1 LDSSPAWIGWLALIY
16 DYWMERIMIGDVDRP
31 VVVGIDGS
39 DTAINA
45 ALWAVDE
52 AVYRNVAMR
61 LVTVMKDHHA
71 SGAEYSADLHHAEA
85 ALRAA
90 QDAIAAADPS
100 VKVETAIASG
110 LPRVSL
116 LTESDSAAML
126 CLGSVGIGR
135 YARSIV
141 GSTATELAEKAH
153 CPVAII
159 RPRSELPR
167 RAVNWIVV
175 ATSGDSDDESVVNA
189 AFDEARVRHAPVLML
204 GAHDAAD
211 PPVERWKRR
220 YPGVH
225 AYPIGESSTVAEFLT
240 THDEGVELAVIG
252 AAEASHVAEILGPHG
267 HSRFHRTVA
276 SVLVVRHG

>member
-1 LDSSPAWIGWLALIY
+1 
-16 DYWMERIMIGDVDRP
+16 MEGIMTDDIDKP

-39 DTAINA
+39 DTAIHA
-45 ALWAVDE
+45 AQWAIDE
-52 AVYRNVAMR
+52 AVSRNVALR
-61 LVTVMKDHHA
+61 LVAVMKDHHS
-71 SGAEYSADLHHAEA
+71 SGEEYSADLHHAEA

-90 QDAIAAADPS
+90 QDAVAATDPP

-116 LTESDSAAML
+116 ITESDSAAML

-141 GSTATELAEKAH
+141 GSTATDLAEKAH

-159 RPRSELPR
+159 RPPSELPR
-167 RAVNWIVV
+167 RAINWIVV
-175 ATSGDSDDESVVNA
+175 AVSEDSDNAAVVAA
-189 AFDEARVRHAPVLML
+189 AFDEARLRDVPLLIL
-204 GAHDAAD
+204 GEQAGLD
-211 PPVERWKRR
+211 PQLRRR
-220 YPGVH
+220 YPDVR
-225 AYPIGESSTVAEFLT
+225 AYQIDESATVADFLT
-240 THDEGVELAVIG
+240 THDEGVDLAVIG
-252 AAEASHVAEILGPHG
+252 AAEANRVAEILGPHG